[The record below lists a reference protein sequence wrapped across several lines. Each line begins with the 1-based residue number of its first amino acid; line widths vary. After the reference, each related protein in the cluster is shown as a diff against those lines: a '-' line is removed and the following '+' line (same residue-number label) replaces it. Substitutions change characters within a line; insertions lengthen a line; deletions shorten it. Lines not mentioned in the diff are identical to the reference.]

1 MGKRVVA
8 EKSPSLGSERRCAP
22 ARVCPGFP
30 RVCAC
35 ARAYRACAPAR
46 GAFMRARLY
55 LACVRM
61 RGPPFPAA
69 TSLGRSV
76 KKCDCP
82 QSEMAALVE
91 NGLGGAS
98 LAAVP
103 TAAARWRAR
112 IVDGSDRISG
122 FLLPFPRWPCGPGV
136 LLALGLKQA
145 PLTISVVQAEARE
158 RKVAGCPT
166 LFGRVPWCQ
175 SRLGQELWTRG
186 EGSWIVHQR
195 GTTGQSF
202 LL

>member
-1 MGKRVVA
+1 MR
-8 EKSPSLGSERRCAP
+8 L
-22 ARVCPGFP
+22 
-30 RVCAC
+30 RVCAPGF
-35 ARAYRACAPAR
+35 RASAPAPAPTVR
-46 GAFMRARLY
+46 VRLRVARSCVRAY

-82 QSEMAALVE
+82 QNEMAALVE

-112 IVDGSDRISG
+112 IVDGSDHISG
-122 FLLPFPRWPCGPGV
+122 FLLPFPRWPCGPSV
-136 LLALGLKQA
+136 LLDLGLKQA

-175 SRLGQELWTRG
+175 SRLGQELWTRR